1 MKNESVIFEKKWIDL
16 VFEGRNKE
24 YGAYQ
29 LRKEND
35 ATTLKALF
43 SAITLLAI
51 VVLALIIQTKLKSE
65 DNPIFS
71 EQLDDPIQ
79 LVNIEIPKEQVLPK
93 TEKQEIVST
102 QSAAAPSIATTM
114 VVVPVENIPNTTPEI
129 PVTTNLTS
137 TTGNGGGIIPS
148 NSNLSNTITQIENTE
163 PSTFVPTLLDRQ
175 PSFPGGIEKFCQY
188 IVDRF
193 EKPSLETEQK
203 LRIVL
208 SFIIEKN
215 GTLTDI
221 QVLKN
226 PGYGL
231 DKEAIRVL
239 KSLKTKWEP
248 GYKDGKPVRTAY
260 VLPILVKLE

>member
-1 MKNESVIFEKKWIDL
+1 MKNESVIFDKKWIDL

-102 QSAAAPSIATTM
+102 QSAASPSIATTM

>member
-1 MKNESVIFEKKWIDL
+1 MKNESVIFDKKWIDL
-16 VFEGRNKE
+16 IFEGRNKE

-65 DNPIFS
+65 DSPIFT
-71 EQLDDPIQ
+71 EHLEDPIQ
-79 LVNIEIPKEQVLPK
+79 IVNIEIPKETVLPK
-93 TEKQEIVST
+93 TENQETVSAK
-102 QSAAAPSIATTM
+102 SAVTPSTATTM
-114 VVVPVENIPNTTPEI
+114 VVVPVENIPNTTAETPI
-129 PVTTNLTS
+129 TTNLTAV
-137 TTGNGGGIIPS
+137 TGNVGGTIPANTNIS
-148 NSNLSNTITQIENTE
+148 NGMTQVVNNE
-163 PSTFVPTLLDRQ
+163 PSTFVTTLLDKQ

-203 LRIVL
+203 LKIVI

-248 GYKDGKPVRTAY
+248 GYKDGKPVRTTY

>member
-1 MKNESVIFEKKWIDL
+1 MKNESVIFDKKWIDL

-137 TTGNGGGIIPS
+137 TTGNSEGIIPS

>member
-71 EQLDDPIQ
+71 EKLDDPIQ
-79 LVNIEIPKEQVLPK
+79 LVNIEKPKEQVLPK

-114 VVVPVENIPNTTPEI
+114 VVVPVENIPNTTPETPI
-129 PVTTNLTS
+129 TTNITAV
-137 TTGNGGGIIPS
+137 TGNIGGTIQS